1 LKVCG
6 MSRRLEKG
14 ISISDGRFNVSGA
27 AVVAMTEHSAAGGY
41 GLRFGQHAHIGA
53 PPVASGAGLLRG
65 RPTCVR
71 LARRFLGAR
80 FV

>member
-1 LKVCG
+1 

-41 GLRFGQHAHIGA
+41 GLRFGPNIAHIGA